1 MRGFGPRN
9 GSVWVAV
16 SVVLVLLAF
25 AARPSRGAEPSLAIG
40 GYDPVAYFTQGRAT
54 KGDPNYEYV
63 WDDTRYRFVSAQDR
77 DLLTARPEQYAPRNS
92 QATARCRWRTGSKSN
107 PTRNT
112 GSSKTASFISSA
124 NSIGPASSAPI
135 LAKTLCAPTRIGVA
149 GGTAKRRLPPIK
161 PNSRGNRSKTVSAPR
176 CPVSGSSAR
185 SIEETANDHRTISSA
200 SCVTARCPRLLI
212 LVGLAIG
219 GATLPACADVVTI

>member
-77 DLLTARPEQYAPRNS
+77 DLFTARPEQYAPQFPGYCAMSLAN
-92 QATARCRWRTGSKSN
+92 GVNVEPN
-107 PTRNT
+107 PEYWLIKD
-112 GSSKTASFISSA
+112 GKLYLFGK
-124 NSIGPASSAPI
+124 SIGPSKFSANFGENVVR
-135 LAKTLCAPTRIGVA
+135 ANENW
-149 GGTAKRRLPPIK
+149 RRGR
-161 PNSRGNRSKTVSAPR
+161 NG
-176 CPVSGSSAR
+176 
-185 SIEETANDHRTISSA
+185 ET
-200 SCVTARCPRLLI
+200 
-212 LVGLAIG
+212 
-219 GATLPACADVVTI
+219 PAAADQAQ